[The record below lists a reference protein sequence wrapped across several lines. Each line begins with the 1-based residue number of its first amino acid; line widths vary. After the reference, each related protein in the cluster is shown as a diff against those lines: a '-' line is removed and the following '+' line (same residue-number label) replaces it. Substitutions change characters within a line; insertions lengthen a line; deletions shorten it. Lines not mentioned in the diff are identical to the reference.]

1 MPQSSAIPELLSLQ
15 VCDRVIRDQNT
26 NQTSII
32 GILDTVGAHTF
43 PLTIPHLSIFMEI
56 TSGHGRTELRVRIV
70 DALEE
75 RPPVFE
81 AIIDANLG
89 GPLVVHQVPFTT
101 VGLKFPAPGEY
112 RVQVYASGTLLR
124 ERKVRVMQVPT
135 VPAPNGP
142 PGPG

>member
-1 MPQSSAIPELLSLQ
+1 MPQSPALPELLSLQ

-32 GILDTVGAHTF
+32 GILDTVAAHTF

-70 DALEE
+70 DAAEE
-75 RPPVFE
+75 RPAVFE

-101 VGLKFPAPGEY
+101 VGLKFPEPGEY
-112 RVQVYASGTLLR
+112 RVQVYAGGTLLR
-124 ERKVRVMQVPT
+124 ERKVRVVQMVPPQT
-135 VPAPNGP
+135 PGRPA
-142 PGPG
+142 